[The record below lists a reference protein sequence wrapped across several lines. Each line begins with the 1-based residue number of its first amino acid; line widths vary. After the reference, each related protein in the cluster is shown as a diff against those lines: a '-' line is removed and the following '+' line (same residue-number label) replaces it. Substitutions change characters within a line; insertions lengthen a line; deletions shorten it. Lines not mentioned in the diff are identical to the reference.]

1 MRHPVV
7 ESDLRRI
14 VAADLPW
21 QQLAGATVLI
31 SGAAGFIP
39 AYMVESLLALN
50 EQNRPAH
57 VIALVRNR
65 KRAEA
70 RFARH
75 IGTGQLELL
84 VQDVCAATPSDVRAD
99 YVIHAAGQASPK
111 YYGTDPIGTIAPNVA
126 GTANLLDLAKRS
138 GSRSVLFFSTSEVYG
153 SPPCVPTPE
162 SALGAL
168 DPMDVRSCYGES
180 KRLGEN
186 LCVAYAHQHGVPA
199 KIVRPFHTYG
209 PGMQLDDGRVFAD
222 FVADIVAKRSIVLK
236 SAGTATRSF
245 CYLADAVIGFFT
257 VLFQGDVGQAYN
269 VGNPDGEISIRGL
282 AELMVGL
289 FPERDLKVV
298 ADEMP
303 RGNGYL
309 VSAVNRSCP
318 DIARVRA
325 LGWEPTTGLAD
336 GFRRT
341 VQSYG

>member
-1 MRHPVV
+1 MQHPVV
-7 ESDLRRI
+7 ETDLRRI
-14 VAADLPW
+14 VAANLPW
-21 QQLAGATVLI
+21 QQLAGATVII

-39 AYMVESLLALN
+39 AYMVESLLALDG
-50 EQNRPAH
+50 QHKPAR

-65 KRAEA
+65 KRAEM

-75 IGTGQLELL
+75 ISSGQLELL
-84 VQDVCAATPSDVRAD
+84 VQDVCAAVPPAVRAD
-99 YVIHAAGQASPK
+99 FVIHAAGQASPK
-111 YYGTDPIGTIAPNVA
+111 HYGTDPIGTIAPNVV
-126 GTANLLDLAKRS
+126 GTANLLELAKRS
-138 GSRSVLFFSTSEVYG
+138 GSKSFLFFSTSEIYG
-153 SPPCVPTPE
+153 TPPLVPTPE
-162 SALGAL
+162 DSSGPL
-168 DPMDVRSCYGES
+168 DPLDVRSCYGES

-186 LCVAYAHQHGVPA
+186 LCVAYAHQHGVAA

-209 PGMQLDDGRVFAD
+209 PGMQPNDGRVFAD
-222 FVADIVAKRSIVLK
+222 FVADVVARRSIVLK

-257 VLFQGDVGQAYN
+257 VLLRGEVGQAYN

-298 ADEMP
+298 RNEVP
-303 RGNGYL
+303 RGNDYL
-309 VSAVNRSCP
+309 VSTVSRSCP

-325 LGWEPTTGLAD
+325 LGWQPETGLEV

-341 VQSYG
+341 VESYA